1 MKKITNFLIM
11 ALLAIGMVLTSC
23 DEQLDNAVIDVS
35 LEVETSD
42 LVLSIGESATR
53 ICSTEGSN
61 EIIYESSKPAVATVD
76 KNGMVKA
83 LSDGEAIITISMEG
97 AKSVSFKVIVNKAMS
112 AAALK
117 DVDKST
123 PLTLVAAEDGK
134 ITVYFNGGITLS
146 NDIKY
151 TVNGGEEQ
159 TISKNTEDSYDIVL
173 KKGDV
178 VQFYSTNT
186 SLGGGGGAKTR
197 SATRAI
203 DAGAKYINIRPSMKT
218 EIYGNVMSLLK
229 GKDNLENA
237 AEIEGENAFYGLFS
251 GADKLVNSEDRE
263 LVLPATSLKEGCYD
277 NMFNGCKGIEKAPE
291 LPAPTLEKGCYKDM
305 FADCSKL
312 TYVKCLATDLSADGC
327 LDGWLEDAGKEAE
340 ETPVIETA
348 KDVNWDVVADAIPD
362 NFEKTIAV
370 DKITFESTTLKLVV
384 GNTATLKAT
393 LYPVETSNKNV
404 EWSTSNRSVA
414 MINPDGL
421 SESLE
426 ATVTAVSIGT
436 TTITVCTPDGSVK
449 ATCQVTVEALPD
461 VEEDILVND
470 IWTPQNITVSSR
482 STTRLSYSVSPENAT
497 NKSVTINSDNP
508 SVVSVN
514 ENGDLST
521 HGVTGIAHIT
531 ISANDGSKVSATCTV
546 TVKSIGYIYFMTEEV
561 SKAPESAPFIN
572 PFTHVGDGTVTFSS
586 SDTNVASV
594 NSATGEVTITPGAT
608 AGQTVNIMATIS
620 ESETN
625 DYIYYS
631 KEASYTL
638 KLTPANTQAE
648 IEGFSPGSW

>member
-1 MKKITNFLIM
+1 MKKITNYLIM

-97 AKSVSFKVIVNKAMS
+97 AKSVSFKVIVNKAVS

-178 VQFYSTNT
+178 VQLYSTNT

-291 LPAPTLEKGCYKDM
+291 LPAPTLEKGCYKDLCIEFWVEFFFFPFSILKM
-305 FADCSKL
+305 
-312 TYVKCLATDLSADGC
+312 LS
-327 LDGWLEDAGKEAE
+327 
-340 ETPVIETA
+340 
-348 KDVNWDVVADAIPD
+348 
-362 NFEKTIAV
+362 
-370 DKITFESTTLKLVV
+370 
-384 GNTATLKAT
+384 
-393 LYPVETSNKNV
+393 
-404 EWSTSNRSVA
+404 
-414 MINPDGL
+414 
-421 SESLE
+421 
-426 ATVTAVSIGT
+426 
-436 TTITVCTPDGSVK
+436 
-449 ATCQVTVEALPD
+449 
-461 VEEDILVND
+461 
-470 IWTPQNITVSSR
+470 
-482 STTRLSYSVSPENAT
+482 
-497 NKSVTINSDNP
+497 
-508 SVVSVN
+508 
-514 ENGDLST
+514 
-521 HGVTGIAHIT
+521 HGFH
-531 ISANDGSKVSATCTV
+531 C
-546 TVKSIGYIYFMTEEV
+546 F
-561 SKAPESAPFIN
+561 
-572 PFTHVGDGTVTFSS
+572 
-586 SDTNVASV
+586 
-594 NSATGEVTITPGAT
+594 
-608 AGQTVNIMATIS
+608 
-620 ESETN
+620 
-625 DYIYYS
+625 
-631 KEASYTL
+631 
-638 KLTPANTQAE
+638 
-648 IEGFSPGSW
+648 

>member
-11 ALLAIGMVLTSC
+11 ALLTIGMVLTSC

-97 AKSVSFKVIVNKAMS
+97 AKSVSFKVIVNKAVS

-178 VQFYSTNT
+178 VQLYSTNT

-461 VEEDILVND
+461 VEEDILVTD

-482 STTRLSYSVSPENAT
+482 ATTKLSYSVSPENAT

-561 SKAPESAPFIN
+561 SKTPESAPFIN
-572 PFTHVGDGTVTFSS
+572 PFTLVGDGTVTFSS

-648 IEGFSPGSW
+648 IDGFSPGSW